1 MKKKIIALTIATA
14 IFAATFSVAGC
25 SKDKAPSAM
34 SEDEWKAAWQATYE
48 ITNFTMKGEQNTV
61 VVPSIEVS
69 KTDFENNNYQ
79 VPEVG
84 NLNRLIIKEDTSL
97 RQQYMENVG
106 HQVMDVNTWDIQYGK
121 FCRYFFVNENTP
133 YLAECYNDDYDN
145 WSLDIE
151 SEEYLGSYTLSRTLS
166 DLGSLLG
173 ISFIDS
179 YSSFTFNSQTNTYEG
194 TFTINGSD
202 ENFSATAKFKFSNG
216 KLSEFAVDSVIYN
229 EIDSETL
236 SVSHSACTYTISDIG
251 NTVPITDE
259 EMQMLKGLIT
269 E

>member
-1 MKKKIIALTIATA
+1 MKKKIITTIIVAA
-14 IFAATFSVAGC
+14 VCAATFSVAGC
-25 SKDKAPSAM
+25 SKNKAPGAM

-48 ITNFTMKGEQNTV
+48 ITNFTMKGEQNTI

-84 NLNRLIIKEDTSL
+84 DLNRLIIKEDMLL
-97 RQQYMENVG
+97 RQQYMEDVG

-166 DLGSLLG
+166 DLGRMLD

-179 YSSFTFNSQTNTYEG
+179 YSSFTFCSQTNTYEG

-202 ENFSATAKFKFSNG
+202 ENFSATAKFKFSKG
-216 KLSEFAVDSVIYN
+216 KLSEFAVDCIRIS
-229 EIDSETL
+229 ETDDETL
-236 SVSHSACTYTISDIG
+236 SVSHSALNYTISDIG
-251 NTVPITDE
+251 KTVPITHD